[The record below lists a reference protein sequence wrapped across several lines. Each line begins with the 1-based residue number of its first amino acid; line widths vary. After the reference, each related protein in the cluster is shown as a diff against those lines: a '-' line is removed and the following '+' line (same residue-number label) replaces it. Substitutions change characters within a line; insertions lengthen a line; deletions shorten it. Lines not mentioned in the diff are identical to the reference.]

1 MALRRRR
8 KRNPW
13 ENQSALDAIR
23 VARARRHE
31 REGYTNALVETSE
44 HLRRRLGFDTVD
56 EMQAWADELMRRSTE
71 RLEETRRR
79 RAAGENV

>member
-1 MALRRRR
+1 MALRRRLR
-8 KRNPW
+8 RNPW
-13 ENQSALDAIR
+13 ENESALDAIR

-44 HLRRRLGFDTVD
+44 QLRRRLGFDTVD
-56 EMQAWADELMRRSTE
+56 EMQAWSDTLRGRASE

-79 RAAGENV
+79 RAAGDV